1 MPIKIKNDDGTWTE
15 DAKRAVWS
23 KAPLAQAIT
32 RNPDVRL
39 DSCKALML
47 WDDYGRRDS
56 NYGWEIDH
64 IVPEKFLQYNGVPQE
79 LIDDIDNLR
88 PMHWS
93 NNCKKADD
101 FPQYS
106 ANTTHA
112 GSMNC
117 DDVYRDYSVNRDQIN
132 VLRQLFA
139 DYIDIKHPTVL
150 GQWQVLIDRS
160 ITPTRRIPATFFD
173 DIVTQSI
180 HDLD

>member
-1 MPIKIKNDDGTWTE
+1 MIMKKDDGSWTE
-15 DAKRAVWS
+15 DAKRAVWL

-64 IVPEKFLQYNGVPQE
+64 IIPEKLLQDNGVPQE
-79 LIDDIDNLR
+79 LVDHIDNLR

-112 GSMNC
+112 GNVNS
-117 DDVYRDYSVNRDQIN
+117 DDVYRYYCVNRDQIN
-132 VLRQLFA
+132 VLRQLF
-139 DYIDIKHPTVL
+139 DGYIEIKQPTIL
-150 GQWQVLIDRS
+150 GQWQIMVDQS
-160 ITPTRRIPATFFD
+160 VTPTRRVSGDFFD

-180 HDLD
+180 HDLN

>member
-1 MPIKIKNDDGTWTE
+1 MPMKMKNDDGTWTE
-15 DAKRAVWS
+15 EAKLAVWN

-47 WDDYGRRDS
+47 WDDYGDRDS

-64 IVPEKFLQYNGVPQE
+64 VVPEKLLQDNGVPQE
-79 LIDDIDNLR
+79 LIDHIDNLR

-106 ANTTHA
+106 ANTTHV
-112 GSMNC
+112 GNVNR
-117 DDVYRDYSVNRDQIN
+117 DDVYRDYCVNRDQIN
-132 VLRQLFA
+132 VLRQLF
-139 DYIDIKHPTVL
+139 DGHIEINHPTIL
-150 GQWQVLIDRS
+150 GQWQVASDNT
-160 ITPTRRIPATFFD
+160 ITPASKVASSFFD
-173 DIVTQSI
+173 DIVTPSI